1 MARTGW
7 RQVTEALALYGERR
21 IIVIGLLGFS
31 SGLPLLLTASTLAIW
46 LRLEDVSLAAIG
58 LFSLVRTPYT
68 FKFLWAPLIDH
79 LPLPLLTGW
88 LGRRRSW
95 ALFSQVLLMAAI
107 AALGGSSPGEAP
119 ILTAILACTVAFCS
133 ASQDIVIDAYRIE
146 SLAADEQGL
155 GNGAIVLG
163 YRVGLLAAGA
173 GALWLAAVLT
183 WPQVYGVMAALVAVG
198 IVTILLTGEPEA
210 QASEA
215 DSVGR
220 SWIETAVYAP
230 FADFMRRPDWK
241 VIFLFIVLYKMGD
254 AYLGVMANPFYIEI
268 GFSTV
273 EIANVSKIFGLGA
286 TLVGALIGGILVK
299 TRGILPSLLLCGVLQ
314 MLSNLVFAA
323 QAAIGHNVAF
333 LVVTIAVE
341 NVTGGMATTA
351 FVAYLSALCSPAYTA
366 TQYALLSSLMAF
378 ARDILAASSGWA
390 AEALGWVGFFIFST
404 VLAVPGLLLLV
415 WLMRRQALPS
425 DPPER

>member
-1 MARTGW
+1 
-7 RQVTEALALYGERR
+7 
-21 IIVIGLLGFS
+21 
-31 SGLPLLLTASTLAIW
+31 
-46 LRLEDVSLAAIG
+46 
-58 LFSLVRTPYT
+58 
-68 FKFLWAPLIDH
+68 
-79 LPLPLLTGW
+79 
-88 LGRRRSW
+88 
-95 ALFSQVLLMAAI
+95 MAAI

>member
-1 MARTGW
+1 MARSGW
-7 RQVTEALALYGERR
+7 RQVAEAAALYGERR
-21 IIVIGLLGFS
+21 IVVIGLLGFS
-31 SGLPLLLTASTLAIW
+31 SGLPFLLTASTLAIW

-79 LPLPLLTGW
+79 LPLPVLTGW

-107 AALGGSSPGEAP
+107 VALGGSSPGEAP
-119 ILTAILACTVAFCS
+119 ILTAILACAVAFCS

-155 GNGAIVLG
+155 GNAAIVLG
-163 YRVGLLAAGA
+163 YRVGLLTAGA

-198 IVTILLTGEPEA
+198 MVTILLAGEPEP

-215 DSVGR
+215 DSAGR
-220 SWIETAVYAP
+220 TWIETAVYAP
-230 FADFMRRPDWK
+230 FADFTRRPDWQ
-241 VIFLFIVLYKMGD
+241 VILLFIVLYKMGD

-268 GFSTV
+268 GFS
-273 EIANVSKIFGLGA
+273 NVSKVFGLGA

-299 TRGILPSLLLCGVLQ
+299 TRGIVPSLLLCGVLQ

-333 LVVTIAVE
+333 LIVTIAVE

-378 ARDILAASSGWA
+378 ARDMLAASSGWA

-404 VLAVPGLLLLV
+404 VLALPGLVLLV
-415 WLMRRQALPS
+415 WLMRRQALP
-425 DPPER
+425 DGPAER

>member
-1 MARTGW
+1 MARSGW
-7 RQVTEALALYGERR
+7 RQVAEAAALYGERR
-21 IIVIGLLGFS
+21 IVVIGLLGFS
-31 SGLPLLLTASTLAIW
+31 SGLPFLLTASTLAIW

-79 LPLPLLTGW
+79 LPLPVLTGW

-107 AALGGSSPGEAP
+107 VALGGSSPGEAP
-119 ILTAILACTVAFCS
+119 ILTAILACAVAFCS

-155 GNGAIVLG
+155 GNAAIVLG
-163 YRVGLLAAGA
+163 YRVGLLTAGA

-198 IVTILLTGEPEA
+198 MVTILLAGEPEP

-215 DSVGR
+215 DSAGR
-220 SWIETAVYAP
+220 TWIETAVYAP
-230 FADFMRRPDWK
+230 FADFTRRPDWQ
-241 VIFLFIVLYKMGD
+241 VILLFIVLYKMGD

-273 EIANVSKIFGLGA
+273 EIANVSKVFGLGA

-299 TRGILPSLLLCGVLQ
+299 TRGIVPSLLLCGVLQ

-333 LVVTIAVE
+333 LIVTIAVE

-378 ARDILAASSGWA
+378 ARDMLAASSGWA

-404 VLAVPGLLLLV
+404 VLALPGLVLLV
-415 WLMRRQALPS
+415 WLMRRQALP
-425 DPPER
+425 DGPAER